1 MKIRNFCSSEREKVS
16 IEWKKISVKYLCNKG
31 LYPEYIKNV
40 YKYWRSTFQ
49 EINGQKA
56 RTDALHMANRK
67 MTRCSASPVNSNAN

>member
-1 MKIRNFCSSEREKVS
+1 MKIRNFCSSEKEKLS
-16 IEWKKISVKYLCNKG
+16 IEWKKIFVKYLCNKG

-40 YKYWRSTFQ
+40 YKYKRSTSW

-56 RTDALHMANRK
+56 QTDALHVANRK